1 MIHDTVGEKK
11 TRLVGLVLALAD
23 MFGTVSLRSS
33 GMGFTGFTEDFNG
46 NLMGYPQLL
55 AT

>member
-1 MIHDTVGEKK
+1 
-11 TRLVGLVLALAD
+11 
-23 MFGTVSLRSS
+23 LRSS

-55 AT
+55 ATWCTLW